1 MNELTTGS
9 IISQALARG
18 VKNILAI
25 AVNYLLWIITIWI
38 PYLNVGTTIGLFVG
52 VVAKSGKQES
62 ISFTEIFDPVYR
74 KKMGEYFLVS
84 GFVSSGV
91 SFGLILFLIPGI
103 VISIAWML
111 APLFTV
117 DGGLNAVEAIRRSN
131 NVTYGKK
138 AAIFWAMVVLG
149 IIAAVGG
156 FIVNLVFGFI
166 SHGLATFLLII
177 YAAFAASFFVSAQGF
192 IYATLKE
199 APAEVA

>member
-18 VKNILAI
+18 LKNVLAI
-25 AVNYLLWIITIWI
+25 AVNYLLWIITTWI
-38 PYLNVGTTIGLFVG
+38 PYLNIGTTIGLLVG
-52 VVAKSGKQES
+52 VVAKSSKEEP

-74 KKMGEYFLVS
+74 KRMGDFFLVS
-84 GFVSSGV
+84 GFVNAGV
-91 SFGLILFLIPGI
+91 SFGIILFFVPGI
-103 VISIAWML
+103 VLSIAWML

-131 NVTYGKK
+131 AVTYGKK

-149 IIAAVGG
+149 VIAGVGA
-156 FIVNLVFGFI
+156 FILNLIFGLI
-166 SHGLATFLLII
+166 SHGLATVIVVI
-177 YAAFAASFFVSAQGF
+177 YVAFAASFFVSAQGY
-192 IYATLKE
+192 IYASLKD